1 MFADDINLF
10 ISDSNIE
17 NLFETMN
24 EELRKVATR
33 FKTSKLSLNISKT
46 KYSLFHSRGMTVYE
60 MNIFQILCFM
70 YLCKNGNTP
79 SIFKHIYT
87 LKPINK
93 YTTRSKNILFK
104 PLCKKNFA
112 KFKLSYRGPHLWN
125 KFIAPNNDLLEAVTI
140 HIFKI
145 RLKKIIFASTNIL
158 EDF

>member
-1 MFADDINLF
+1 
-10 ISDSNIE
+10 
-17 NLFETMN
+17 
-24 EELRKVATR
+24 
-33 FKTSKLSLNISKT
+33 
-46 KYSLFHSRGMTVYE
+46 MTVYE
-60 MNIFQILCFM
+60 MNIFQTLCFM

-104 PLCKKNFA
+104 TLCKKNFA

-125 KFIAPNNDLLEAVTI
+125 KFIAPNNDLLETVTI

-145 RLKKIIFASTNIL
+145 RLKKIMFASTNIL
-158 EDF
+158 EDFGNYFHIN

>member
-1 MFADDINLF
+1 
-10 ISDSNIE
+10 
-17 NLFETMN
+17 
-24 EELRKVATR
+24 
-33 FKTSKLSLNISKT
+33 
-46 KYSLFHSRGMTVYE
+46 MTVYE
-60 MNIFQILCFM
+60 MNIFQTLCFM

-104 PLCKKNFA
+104 TLCKKNFA

>member
-1 MFADDINLF
+1 MIR
-10 ISDSNIE
+10 I
-17 NLFETMN
+17 
-24 EELRKVATR
+24 
-33 FKTSKLSLNISKT
+33 
-46 KYSLFHSRGMTVYE
+46 
-60 MNIFQILCFM
+60 NIFQTLCFM
-70 YLCKNGNTP
+70 CLCKNGNTP

-93 YTTRSKNILFK
+93 YTTRSKNILLK

-112 KFKLSYRGPHLWN
+112 KFKLSHRGPHLWN